1 MTAST
6 EPLKIVSS
14 RRTLIIML
22 VVCVLFAAMGVVVLA
37 LAPTKTLNLIVGV
50 GAIGFFGVGGGIAF
64 AQQWRR
70 KRGDRRGRRRA
81 ATGRRRAHSV
91 GGRGPDRLHLDDA
104 GVRLRRYD
112 TFLASLPRA
121 TEHTTES
128 LRASRAQNTGWDLTW
143 ANRLL
148 DRPPGEAA
156 RDLQRRRPAS

>member
-70 KRGDRRGRRRA
+70 
-81 ATGRRRAHSV
+81 SV
-91 GGRGPDRLHLDDA
+91 AIVADDDGLRLGAGGRIPWADVDRIGSTSTML

-128 LRASRAQNTGWDLTW
+128 LRASRAQNAGWDLTW